1 MKTYRLKASSIQ
13 NYEMLVKAKSE
24 EEAYEYASLN
34 SGSWKEIASEDW
46 QDEGC
51 EEVIERIDEMITQ
64 DKKTGEHPNATLADY
79 IGWATEEIKLNK

>member
-24 EEAYEYASLN
+24 DDAYEYASLN
-34 SGSWKEIASEDW
+34 SWEWQEIPSEDW

-51 EEVIERIDEMITQ
+51 KEV
-64 DKKTGEHPNATLADY
+64 K
-79 IGWATEEIKLNK
+79 